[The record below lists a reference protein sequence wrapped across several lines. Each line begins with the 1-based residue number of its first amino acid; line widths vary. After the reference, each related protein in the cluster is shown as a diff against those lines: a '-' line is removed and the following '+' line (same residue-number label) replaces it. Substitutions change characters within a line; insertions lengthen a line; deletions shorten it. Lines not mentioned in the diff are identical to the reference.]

1 MVTEA
6 TGCPRKRV
14 YSEKRGLRV
23 VLIFEE
29 LCYSMREYK
38 KDTPV
43 KKNKK
48 EKSKNWG
55 VYQGN
60 LVSKKPKEKE
70 SFNKEVVH
78 NIEFC
83 WDNKQNKQISKEKY
97 LFYLELGVLLVNLGY
112 FQWSDSLVASF
123 QWIKNKEE
131 SKKKKKKRNSETR
144 QELSEMKKTGRDW
157 VKEEGSL
164 TVSSQ
169 EGRVVWSTVLVKRS
183 VLEEKPLCPLHQKRR
198 GQVQVD
204 LWVQRRKVKRFSF
217 FW

>member
-38 KDTPV
+38 KDRPV

-131 SKKKKKKRNSETR
+131 SKKKRKETVRPDKNSQKWRRLGGTEWR
-144 QELSEMKKTGRDW
+144 RRDRW
-157 VKEEGSL
+157 ECL
-164 TVSSQ
+164 
-169 EGRVVWSTVLVKRS
+169 L
-183 VLEEKPLCPLHQKRR
+183 
-198 GQVQVD
+198 
-204 LWVQRRKVKRFSF
+204 RKAE
-217 FW
+217 WCGPQH

>member
-1 MVTEA
+1 
-6 TGCPRKRV
+6 
-14 YSEKRGLRV
+14 
-23 VLIFEE
+23 
-29 LCYSMREYK
+29 MREYK
-38 KDTPV
+38 KDRPV

-131 SKKKKKKRNSETR
+131 SKKKKKEKKQWDQTRTLRNEEDWEGLSEGGGIIESVFSGRQSGVVHSTSGEISLRRKATLSTTPEKEGTGTSGFVSSAKESEKTFFLLVTLIFFQQKNIALSHQPVLLTKRNI
-144 QELSEMKKTGRDW
+144 
-157 VKEEGSL
+157 
-164 TVSSQ
+164 
-169 EGRVVWSTVLVKRS
+169 
-183 VLEEKPLCPLHQKRR
+183 
-198 GQVQVD
+198 
-204 LWVQRRKVKRFSF
+204 
-217 FW
+217 